1 MAVDKKP
8 RDKHQSKKPCGKIMQ
23 EHNSIYSLLLNA
35 DIIPLPY
42 VSFSSDKLRIVSSIC
57 LFASK
62 RLSMAFLFISQ
73 HI

>member
-23 EHNSIYSLLLNA
+23 EPNSIYSLLLNA
-35 DIIPLPY
+35 DIIPLPS
-42 VSFSSDKLRIVSSIC
+42 VSFSLISWVIVSSIC
-57 LFASK
+57 LFSYK
-62 RLSMAFLFISQ
+62 RLSIAFLFISQ

>member
-8 RDKHQSKKPCGKIMQ
+8 RDKHQSKKCCGKIMQ
-23 EHNSIYSLLLNA
+23 EPNSIYSHLLNA
-35 DIIPLPY
+35 DISVP
-42 VSFSSDKLRIVSSIC
+42 FSLISWVIVSSIC

-62 RLSMAFLFISQ
+62 RLSITFLFISQ